1 MGRKG
6 RRRGDAWAG
15 DGWAGPGPT
24 DTPVE
29 VVTGAVEA
37 LVRGQEGGGVALAS
51 ARLADAEDPAWA
63 GAAGRALLDTLL
75 FAVADAW
82 ARGWQPTETVRH
94 VSRESGPLT
103 AAVCAEAVT
112 ADLERHSAATV
123 DPRWTEQV
131 RALGATAPA
140 SGDQHLT
147 RLGSEHGLLRFEAVE
162 VVLRLLALLRVLPP
176 MRRLGPPPGTFRP
189 GVNSSAPVD
198 RGRLQRV
205 RALLA
210 KAEST
215 EFPQEAEALTARA
228 QEMMARHSIDLALVE
243 RDPEEPEA
251 ASAPGHQVDSP
262 YDEHRAVLLN
272 EVAEANHCRAVWH
285 RDLGLSTV
293 MGFPGDVEAVDL
305 LYTSLL
311 VQAESAMRVSG
322 AKRDR
327 SGRGARRDFRASFM
341 SAFAVRVGE
350 RLTESARAAEEAVTA
365 ETGTDL
371 VPVFAAREKAV
382 EAAVDEAF
390 GALTSSRVRGPSS
403 AEGWYE
409 GRAAADAASLGTRAR
424 LA

>member
-6 RRRGDAWAG
+6 RRRGDARAEAE
-15 DGWAGPGPT
+15 WAGPGPS
-24 DTPVE
+24 DIPVE

-37 LVRGQEGGGVALAS
+37 LVRGQEGGGVDLAA

-63 GAAGRALLDTLL
+63 GAAGRALFDTLL
-75 FAVADAW
+75 FAIADAW

-94 VSRESGPLT
+94 VSRESGAL
-103 AAVCAEAVT
+103 AATVCAEAVT

-131 RALGATAPA
+131 RALGATAPG

-147 RLGSEHGLLRFEAVE
+147 RLGTEHGLLRFEAVE
-162 VVLRLLALLRVLPP
+162 VVLRLLAVLRVLPP

-189 GVNSSAPVD
+189 GVHTSAPVD

-215 EFPQEAEALTARA
+215 EFPSEAEALTARA
-228 QEMMARHSIDLALVE
+228 QEMMARHSIDLALVAQ
-243 RDPEEPEA
+243 DPEEPEA
-251 ASAPGHQVDSP
+251 ASARRLPVDSP
-262 YDEHRAVLLN
+262 YDEHRAVLLT

-285 RDLGLSTV
+285 RELGLSTV

-311 VQAESAMRVSG
+311 VQAEAAMRVSG
-322 AKRDR
+322 SKRDR
-327 SGRGARRDFRASFM
+327 SGRGARKDFRASFM

-403 AEGWYE
+403 SEGWYE
-409 GRAAADAASLGTRAR
+409 GRAAADAASLGTRSR
-424 LA
+424 LT